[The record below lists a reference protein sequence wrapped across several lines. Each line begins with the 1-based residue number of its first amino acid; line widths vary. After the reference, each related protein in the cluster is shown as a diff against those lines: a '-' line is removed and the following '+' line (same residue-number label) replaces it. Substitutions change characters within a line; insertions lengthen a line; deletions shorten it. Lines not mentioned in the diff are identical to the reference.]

1 MKYIK
6 ITAILFTLI
15 LCFACK
21 KEASSPE
28 FVDKPVI
35 EAYLKVGSI
44 ANLKVSRLI
53 AFSSEAQFSSDNL
66 DNLSITITTNG
77 NTYSLQPQGSG
88 SYAANSP
95 SLIISEG
102 STYNLN
108 FIYNNKNVSATT
120 GIPTKPTTYT
130 ASVNTMSI
138 SPRHSGG
145 GFSQGS
151 LNPDPVRL
159 TWTNNDN
166 SYYLVLAEIID
177 PNAKLIDTTANAQP
191 RAFRGSPIQSNTSQ
205 ISPRQFQYYGLHRL
219 ILFHLNPD
227 YAALY
232 GNTSSNSNNL
242 TNSSSSV
249 ANGAGIFTGINSDTV
264 FINILK
270 P

>member
-6 ITAILFTLI
+6 KIGIVLISI
-15 LCFACK
+15 LCFSCK

-35 EAYLKVGSI
+35 QSYLHAGTTASL
-44 ANLKVSRLI
+44 NVSRLI
-53 AFSSEAQFSSDNL
+53 AFATDAQFSSDNL
-66 DNLSITITTNG
+66 DNLMITITNNG
-77 NTYSLQPQGSG
+77 NSYSLQPQGSG
-88 SYAANSP
+88 NYKATNP
-95 SLIISEG
+95 VLIITEG

-108 FIYNNKNVSATT
+108 LVYNKINVFATT
-120 GIPTKPTTYT
+120 GIPIKPIGYT
-130 ASVNTMSI
+130 ASVSTMSI
-138 SPRHSGG
+138 SPRRSGG

-151 LNPDPVRL
+151 LNPEPVKL

-166 SYYLVLAEIID
+166 SYYLVLTEIID

-227 YAALY
+227 YAGLY

-242 TNSSSSV
+242 TNSSTGV
-249 ANGAGIFTGINSDTV
+249 VNGAGIFTGINSDTLL
-264 FINILK
+264 INILK